1 MKRNKDKKRRDNK
14 GFSLVE
20 LIIVIAIMAIL
31 AGVLAPQFVKY
42 LGKSRVATDIQNAQQ
57 IASAMAAQWADDQ
70 TKDAAN
76 RELKDAYTGDAIT
89 RTKISDTTDGA
100 KAIQKVVGGNPEVKA
115 ESGYSFY
122 VAVTGEGVVTV
133 TVDNGTNSY
142 ELYPTVAGADNPWNT
157 NK

>member
-70 TKDAAN
+70 TKDAAD
-76 RELKDAYTGDAIT
+76 RELKDAYTGDAIAK
-89 RTKISDTTDGA
+89 TKISDTSDGA
-100 KAIQKVVGGNPEVKA
+100 KKIQEVVGGNPEVKA
-115 ESGYSFY
+115 ESGYAFY
-122 VAVTGEGVVTV
+122 VEVTSGGVVTV
-133 TVDNGTNSY
+133 TVENGSTAY
-142 ELYPTVAGADNPWNT
+142 TLYPTVTAGSPWD
-157 NK
+157 K